1 MRETIEMPDHQHHDD
16 HKHHEHSDLCTSCT
30 LNTEV
35 ACSTCTMKD
44 VSCSSCGHD
53 HGQSQGHSHEKT
65 SWNKTIVIGLVI
77 ATGVTLDY
85 FGVGG
90 SLSTIILVSAMIVSG
105 YEMAINGFKGVL
117 KGNIG
122 IDFLVTIAAIGATL
136 IGQYQEGALVVFL
149 KDISLKLEVIA
160 SERARHAI
168 EALMELRPEIAT
180 IREKGEEKTVP
191 VERVLPGEVFIVRP
205 GDRIPLDGKVIE
217 GSTSVDQSTMT
228 GESIPVNKGL
238 HDEVFAGTI
247 NIDGYLAVE
256 TTSISS
262 ESMLSSILRMVR
274 EAESRRS
281 PTETL
286 VNRFARYYTPAI
298 IVLAI
303 LFATVP
309 TLVFN
314 APLIPSIYN
323 SLVLLVIGCPC
334 ALTIATPVAMVSAI
348 TSASRNGVLI
358 KGSTFIEEMN
368 QAKVYAFDKTGTLTE
383 GKPSVTDIIP
393 YDTSK
398 EEVLAIAAA
407 LEEGSKHPIAYAIKN
422 EATQWNQPE
431 YSADEFL
438 SVSGR
443 GVEAKIQDE
452 KYWLGNQRLSM
463 ENGIQ
468 YPLETIIKLESQGK
482 TVVILAKEDKVMGL
496 IALIDQCRP
505 TSIQAI
511 QDLRRKG
518 MKVEMLTGDNE
529 TTAAAIAEQVGFNG
543 YHANLLPEDKLN
555 VIEDLKQ
562 HGKVVMVGDG
572 VNDAPALTAADVGVA
587 MGGLGSDIALETA
600 DIVLLEDDLTKLSYI
615 QRLSKTTLSRIKEN
629 ITISVVMKLAIVV
642 LAARGTISLWLSV
655 ILGDVG
661 LALLVILNSIR
672 ITGVKPASAQ

>member
-1 MRETIEMPDHQHHDD
+1 MPDHQHHDD
-16 HKHHEHSDLCTSCT
+16 HHHDHKHEHSDSCTSCTVNRDAACTSCT
-30 LNTEV
+30 LET
-35 ACSTCTMKD
+35 TG
-44 VSCSSCGHD
+44 CSSCGQD
-53 HGQSQGHSHEKT
+53 HGHGHSHEKT
-65 SWNKTIVIGLVI
+65 SWNKTIVIGLAI
-77 ATGVTLDY
+77 ATGITLDY

-90 SLSTIILVSAMIVSG
+90 PLSTIILVSAMLGSG

-168 EALMELRPEIAT
+168 EALMELRPEVAT

-191 VERVLPGEVFIVRP
+191 VERVLPGEIFIVRP

-217 GSTSVDQSTMT
+217 GNTSVDQSTMT

-247 NIDGYLAVE
+247 NIDGYMAVE
-256 TTSISS
+256 TTRRSS

-274 EAESRRS
+274 EAEGRRS

-286 VNRFARYYTPAI
+286 VNRFAKYYTPAI

-303 LFATVP
+303 LFASVP
-309 TLVFN
+309 PLLFN
-314 APLIPSIYN
+314 APWIPSIYN

-368 QAKVYAFDKTGTLTE
+368 QAKVFAFDKTGTLTE

-393 YDTSK
+393 YNTSK
-398 EEVLAIAAA
+398 EEVLALAAA

-422 EATQWNQPE
+422 EAAQWNLPE

-468 YPLETIIKLESQGK
+468 YPLETITELESQGK
-482 TVVILAKEDKVMGL
+482 TVVILAKEDRVMGL
-496 IALIDQCRP
+496 IALIDQSRP

-555 VIEDLKQ
+555 AIEDLKN

-572 VNDAPALTAADVGVA
+572 VNDAPALTAADVGIA

-642 LAARGTISLWLSV
+642 LAAMGTISLWLSV

>member
-1 MRETIEMPDHQHHDD
+1 
-16 HKHHEHSDLCTSCT
+16 
-30 LNTEV
+30 
-35 ACSTCTMKD
+35 
-44 VSCSSCGHD
+44 
-53 HGQSQGHSHEKT
+53 
-65 SWNKTIVIGLVI
+65 
-77 ATGVTLDY
+77 
-85 FGVGG
+85 
-90 SLSTIILVSAMIVSG
+90 MIVSG
-105 YEMAINGFKGVL
+105 YRMAINGFKGVL
-117 KGNIG
+117 KGNIS
-122 IDFLVTIAAIGATL
+122 IDFLVTIAAIGASL

-149 KDISLKLEVIA
+149 KDISLKLENIA
-160 SERARHAI
+160 SDRARHAI
-168 EALMELRPEIAT
+168 EALMELRPEIAI
-180 IREKGEEKTVP
+180 IREKGEEKRVP
-191 VERVLPGEVFIVRP
+191 VELVLPGEIFIVRP

-217 GSTSVDQSTMT
+217 GSTSIDQSSMT
-228 GESIPVNKGL
+228 GESIPVNKSL
-238 HDEVFAGTI
+238 NDEVFAGTI

-256 TTSISS
+256 TMRRSS
-262 ESMLSSILRMVR
+262 ESMLSNILRMVR

-303 LFATVP
+303 LFASVP
-309 TLVFN
+309 PLVFN

-368 QAKVYAFDKTGTLTE
+368 QVNIFAFDKTGTLTE
-383 GKPSVTDIIP
+383 GKPRVTDIIP

-398 EEVLAIAAA
+398 EEVLALASA
-407 LEEGSKHPIAYAIKN
+407 LEKGSKHPIANAIKK
-422 EATQWNQPE
+422 EATQWNLPE

-438 SVSGR
+438 NVSGR
-443 GVEAKIQDE
+443 GVEARIQDE
-452 KYWLGNQRLSM
+452 KYWLGNQELSK
-463 ENGIQ
+463 ENGIH
-468 YPLETIIKLESQGK
+468 YPLETLRELESQGK
-482 TVVILAKEDKVMGL
+482 TVIILAKENKVMGL
-496 IALIDQCRP
+496 IALIDRSRP

-511 QDLRRKG
+511 QELRRKG

-555 VIEDLKQ
+555 AIEDLKET
-562 HGKVVMVGDG
+562 GKVVMVGDG
-572 VNDAPALTAADVGVA
+572 VNDAPALTAADVGIA

-600 DIVLLEDDLTKLSYI
+600 DIVLLEDDLTRLSYI
-615 QRLSKTTLSRIKEN
+615 QKLSKKTVNRIKEN
-629 ITISVVMKLAIVV
+629 ITISIVMKLAIVI
-642 LAARGTISLWLSV
+642 LAALGTISLWLSV

-672 ITGVKPASAQ
+672 ITGIKPTSIQ

>member
-1 MRETIEMPDHQHHDD
+1 MA
-16 HKHHEHSDLCTSCT
+16 CTTCT
-30 LNTEV
+30 LE
-35 ACSTCTMKD
+35 D
-44 VSCSSCGHD
+44 SSCGHD
-53 HGQSQGHSHEKT
+53 HGHSHGHSHEKT
-65 SWNKTIVIGLVI
+65 SWNKTIIIGLAI
-77 ATGVTLDY
+77 ASGITLDY

-90 SLSTIILVSAMIVSG
+90 PLSTIILVSAMIVSG
-105 YEMAINGFKGVL
+105 YQMAINGFKGVL

-149 KDISLKLEVIA
+149 KDISMKLEVIA

-168 EALMELRPEIAT
+168 EALMELRPEVVT

-191 VERVLPGEVFIVRP
+191 VDRVLPGEIFVVRP

-256 TTSISS
+256 TTRRSS

-303 LFATVP
+303 LFAIVP
-309 TLVFN
+309 PLVFN

-393 YDTSK
+393 YDTNK
-398 EEVLAIAAA
+398 EEVLALAAA
-407 LEEGSKHPIAYAIKN
+407 LEKGSKHPIADAIKN
-422 EATQWNQPE
+422 EAAQWNLPE

-438 SVSGR
+438 NVSGR
-443 GVEAKIQDE
+443 GVEAKIQGE
-452 KYWLGNQRLSM
+452 KFWLGNQRLSE

-468 YPLETIIKLESQGK
+468 YPVERIIELESQGK

-496 IALIDQCRP
+496 IALIDQSRP

-529 TTAAAIAEQVGFNG
+529 TTAAAIAKQVGFNG

-555 VIEDLKQ
+555 AIEDLKQ

-572 VNDAPALTAADVGVA
+572 VNDAPALTAADVGIA

-600 DIVLLEDDLTKLSYI
+600 DIVLLEDDLTRLSYI

-642 LAARGTISLWLSV
+642 LAAFGTISLWLSV

-672 ITGVKPASAQ
+672 ITGVKPADTQ

>member
-1 MRETIEMPDHQHHDD
+1 LRETIEMPDHQHHDD

>member
-77 ATGVTLDY
+77 ATGITLDY

-572 VNDAPALTAADVGVA
+572 VNDAPALTAADIGVA

>member
-1 MRETIEMPDHQHHDD
+1 LRETIEMPDHQHHDD

-77 ATGVTLDY
+77 ATGITLDY

-572 VNDAPALTAADVGVA
+572 VNDAPALTAADIGVA

-600 DIVLLEDDLTKLSYI
+600 DIVLLEDDLTKLNYI

-672 ITGVKPASAQ
+672 ITWVKPSTAQ

>member
-1 MRETIEMPDHQHHDD
+1 MRETKEMPDHQDHDDQHHHDHGD
-16 HKHHEHSDLCTSCT
+16 VCTSCS
-30 LNTEV
+30 LDRDV
-35 ACSTCTMKD
+35 ACTTCTLED
-44 VSCSSCGHD
+44 SNCGHD
-53 HGQSQGHSHEKT
+53 HGHSHGHSHEKT
-65 SWNKTIVIGLVI
+65 SWNKTIIIGLAI
-77 ATGVTLDY
+77 ASGITLDY

-90 SLSTIILVSAMIVSG
+90 PLSTIILVSAMIVSG
-105 YEMAINGFKGVL
+105 YQMAINGFKGVL

-149 KDISLKLEVIA
+149 KDISMKLEVIA

-168 EALMELRPEIAT
+168 EALMELRPEVVT

-191 VERVLPGEVFIVRP
+191 VDRVLPGEIFVVRP

-256 TTSISS
+256 TTRRSS

-303 LFATVP
+303 LFAIVP
-309 TLVFN
+309 PLVFN

-393 YDTSK
+393 YDTNK
-398 EEVLAIAAA
+398 EEVLALAAA
-407 LEEGSKHPIAYAIKN
+407 LEKGSKHPIADAIKN
-422 EATQWNQPE
+422 EAAQWNLPE

-438 SVSGR
+438 NVSGR
-443 GVEAKIQDE
+443 GVEAKIQGE
-452 KYWLGNQRLSM
+452 KFWLGNQRLSE

-468 YPLETIIKLESQGK
+468 YPVERIIELESQGK

-496 IALIDQCRP
+496 IALIDQSRP

-529 TTAAAIAEQVGFNG
+529 TTAAAIAKQVGFNG

-555 VIEDLKQ
+555 AIEDLKQ

-572 VNDAPALTAADVGVA
+572 VNDAPALTAADVGIA

-600 DIVLLEDDLTKLSYI
+600 DIVLLEDDLTRLSYI

-642 LAARGTISLWLSV
+642 LAAFGTISLWLSV

-672 ITGVKPASAQ
+672 ITGVKPADTQ